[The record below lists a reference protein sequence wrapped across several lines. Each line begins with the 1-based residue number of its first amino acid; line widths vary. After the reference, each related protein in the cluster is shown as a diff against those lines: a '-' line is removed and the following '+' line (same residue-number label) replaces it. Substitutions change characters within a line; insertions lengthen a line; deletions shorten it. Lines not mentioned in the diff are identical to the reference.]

1 MNASCFSLDSYI
13 PFVFIISV
21 SFSFF
26 LFLCVRD
33 VAGLCGLRFGEVFHN
48 FRNPITQRYGSFPFF
63 FLHGLFRNLGLC
75 DLLCL
80 SVTSPVVA
88 GCCDLKLLLLLVVVE
103 KV

>member
-1 MNASCFSLDSYI
+1 M
-13 PFVFIISV
+13 
-21 SFSFF
+21 
-26 LFLCVRD
+26 RD

-48 FRNPITQRYGSFPFF
+48 FRDPITQRYGSFPFF